1 MANISRQQEASK
13 AGITADEVLHLLD
26 YQFFLHHN
34 SQVRQIVRGEVVG
47 ALRDSS
53 PRQHSTPK
61 PDFKL
66 ATMRQNIQVP
76 ENHFF
81 VSCFA
86 VANVDICFHQSHIQ
100 AGRIEAAFQA
110 ALSASDLQMVNCFT
124 FTTHHQHQVKVTNY
138 MLILKTSNFS
148 FFSQVVFTCELLN
161 TTQVFNSATCPLSQ
175 VCLHT

>member
-1 MANISRQQEASK
+1 M
-13 AGITADEVLHLLD
+13 
-26 YQFFLHHN
+26 
-34 SQVRQIVRGEVVG
+34 VG

-61 PDFKL
+61 PDFKM

-76 ENHFF
+76 ENCFFF

-86 VANVDICFHQSHIQ
+86 VVNVDICFHQSHIQ

-138 MLILKTSNFS
+138 MLILKTSNLS
-148 FFSQVVFTCELLN
+148 FFPRWSLPVSFSTPPKSSTLQPAPSHRFACILISMQSLQFTVPTN
-161 TTQVFNSATCPLSQ
+161 
-175 VCLHT
+175 LH